1 MAVDAI
7 GVPLTSTTSE
17 LSQSRLDQSDFIKL
31 FLTELTFQ
39 DPLEPINNREF
50 LAQMAQFANL
60 EQTRITNEST
70 NNLVAMNATSQ
81 SLGLL
86 GRQVEIGSDTGARLL
101 GTVSAIAFTDTGPM
115 LTVNAANNTVI
126 PDVRL
131 SQIKLIRLGGQ

>member
-1 MAVDAI
+1 MAIEAI
-7 GVPLTSTTSE
+7 GSPLASTSSE
-17 LSQSRLDQSDFIKL
+17 LTQSRLGQEDFIKL

-60 EQTRITNEST
+60 EQTRITNENT
-70 NNLVAMNATSQ
+70 NNLVAMNATAQ

-86 GRQVEIGSDTGARLL
+86 GRQVEVSTESGGSLIGSVA
-101 GTVSAIAFTDTGPM
+101 AIAFSAAGPV
-115 LTVNAANNTVI
+115 LTVNGANGNVL

-131 SQIKLIRLGGQ
+131 SQIKLVRL

>member
-7 GVPLTSTTSE
+7 GLPLTAATSE

-60 EQTRITNEST
+60 EQTRITNENT

-86 GRQVEIGSDTGARLL
+86 GRQVEVGGEDGERLL
-101 GTVSAIAFTDTGPM
+101 GTVSAIAFTDTGPL
-115 LTVNAANNTVI
+115 LTVKLANNTAI

-131 SQIKLIRLGGQ
+131 SQIKLIRLGGE

>member
-1 MAVDAI
+1 MAIDAI
-7 GVPLTSTTSE
+7 GSALASTTSE
-17 LSQSRLDQSDFIKL
+17 LAQSRLGQEDFIKL

-60 EQTRITNEST
+60 EQTRITNENT
-70 NNLVAMNATSQ
+70 NNLVAMNSTAQ

-86 GRQVEIGSDTGARLL
+86 GRQVEVSTDSGGSVIGS
-101 GTVSAIAFTDTGPM
+101 VSAIAFSASGPV
-115 LTVNAANNTVI
+115 LTVNGANGNVL

-131 SQIKLIRLGGQ
+131 SQIKLVKL

>member
-7 GVPLTSTTSE
+7 GLPLTSTTSE

-60 EQTRITNEST
+60 EQTRITNENT

-86 GRQVEIGSDTGARLL
+86 GRQVEVSDATGGSGV
-101 GTVSAIAFTDTGPM
+101 GSVSAISFTSTGPV
-115 LTVNAANNTVI
+115 LTVSLSNGSAMT
-126 PDVRL
+126 DVKL
-131 SQIKLIRLGGQ
+131 SQIKLIRQ

>member
-1 MAVDAI
+1 MAVEAI
-7 GVPLTSTTSE
+7 GSELNSTTSE
-17 LSQSRLDQSDFIKL
+17 LAQSRLGQEDFIKL

-60 EQTRITNEST
+60 EQTRITNENT

-86 GRQVEIGSDTGARLL
+86 GRQVEVNISTGGTAIGA
-101 GTVSAIAFTDTGPM
+101 VSAIAFSATGPVLSIKKADGSV
-115 LTVNAANNTVI
+115 LT
-126 PDVRL
+126 DVRL
-131 SQIKLIRLGGQ
+131 SQIKLVMQGA

>member
-131 SQIKLIRLGGQ
+131 SQIKLIRLGGE

>member
-1 MAVDAI
+1 MAIDAI
-7 GVPLTSTTSE
+7 GSPLASTTSE
-17 LSQSRLDQSDFIKL
+17 LAQSRLGQEDFIKL

-60 EQTRITNEST
+60 EQTRITNENT
-70 NNLVAMNATSQ
+70 NNLVAMNATAQ

-86 GRQVEIGSDTGARLL
+86 GRQVEVSTESGGSMIGSVA
-101 GTVSAIAFTDTGPM
+101 AIAFSTTGPV
-115 LTVNAANNTVI
+115 LTVNGANGNVM

-131 SQIKLIRLGGQ
+131 SQIKLVRL

>member
-1 MAVDAI
+1 MAIDAI
-7 GVPLTSTTSE
+7 GSALASTTSE
-17 LSQSRLDQSDFIKL
+17 LAQSRLGQEDFIKL

-60 EQTRITNEST
+60 EQTRITNENT
-70 NNLVAMNATSQ
+70 NNLVAMNSTAQ

-86 GRQVEIGSDTGARLL
+86 GRQVEVSTDSAGSLTGS
-101 GTVSAIAFTDTGPM
+101 VSAIAFSASGPV
-115 LTVNAANNTVI
+115 LTINGANGTVL

-131 SQIKLIRLGGQ
+131 SQIKLVRL